1 MASTMTPPTT
11 HHRPTHR
18 VRHQSRRITA
28 ALCLA
33 LPLTLSAV
41 ACSSNEGQAGSTPD
55 STPTTAYEG
64 SYTTAATDEIA
75 GNGTFTT
82 PADADRTDVVS
93 TAEVAALMLHSWDTT
108 TDTTQTAAAIR
119 AMPLMSNEWATN
131 QVEPERNGAQ
141 GEWLKPAEHQAYSAP
156 SIVPAPGDVSQDV
169 ADDKAIRAYDVSWR
183 WISRD
188 GADLTTTG
196 RQIVTIYLEK
206 HDGQWDVVGHQFQDM
221 GL

>member
-1 MASTMTPPTT
+1 MTPTST
-11 HHRPTHR
+11 HHRPTR
-18 VRHQSRRITA
+18 RHLRQSRHTVA
-28 ALCLA
+28 ALCLVA

-41 ACSSNEGQAGSTPD
+41 ACSNNEGQAGSTPEP
-55 STPTTAYEG
+55 TPTTIYEG
-64 SYTTAATDEIA
+64 SYTTAAADEIA

-82 PADADRTDVVS
+82 PEDADRTDVDS

-119 AMPLMSNEWATN
+119 AIPLMSNEWASN

-141 GEWLKPAEHQAYSAP
+141 GEWLKPSEHQAYSAP
-156 SIVPAPGDVSQDV
+156 SIVPAPGDVSEDV

-183 WISRD
+183 WISRN
-188 GADLTTTG
+188 GTDLTTTG

-206 HDGQWDVVGHQFQDM
+206 HDNQWDVVGHQFQNM

>member
-1 MASTMTPPTT
+1 M
-11 HHRPTHR
+11 
-18 VRHQSRRITA
+18 I
-28 ALCLA
+28 
-33 LPLTLSAV
+33 
-41 ACSSNEGQAGSTPD
+41 
-55 STPTTAYEG
+55 
-64 SYTTAATDEIA
+64 

-82 PADADRTDVVS
+82 PADADRTDVES

-119 AMPLMSNEWATN
+119 AIPLMSNEWATN

-141 GEWLKPAEHQAYSAP
+141 GEWLKPAEHKAYSAP
-156 SIVPAPGDVSQDV
+156 SIVPAPGDVSEDV

-188 GADLTTTG
+188 GTELTATG

-206 HDGQWDVVGHQFQDM
+206 HDNQWDVVGHQFQDM

>member
-1 MASTMTPPTT
+1 MNLTRRHHH
-11 HHRPTHR
+11 HHRHR
-18 VRHQSRRITA
+18 RTA
-28 ALCLA
+28 TALCLA
-33 LPLTLSAV
+33 LPLLLV
-41 ACSSNEGQAGSTPD
+41 LGACSNDKDGAGSTSGPE
-55 STPTTAYEG
+55 PTTVYEG
-64 SYTTAATDEIA
+64 SSTSAAAEDSL
-75 GNGTFTT
+75 GGGTFAQ
-82 PADADRTDVVS
+82 PENADRTDVES

-119 AMPLMSNEWATN
+119 AIPLMSNEWAIN

-141 GEWLKPAEHQAYSAP
+141 GEWLEPAEHQAYSAS

-169 ADDKAIRAYDVSWR
+169 ADDKAIRAYDVTWR

-188 GADLTTTG
+188 GIDLTTTG

-206 HDGQWDVVGHQFQDM
+206 HDDQWDVVGHQFQDM

>member
-1 MASTMTPPTT
+1 MNRQS
-11 HHRPTHR
+11 HRF
-18 VRHQSRRITA
+18 RRIA
-28 ALCLA
+28 VALCLA

-41 ACSSNEGQAGSTPD
+41 ACSNNEGQAGLTPD
-55 STPTTAYEG
+55 PTPTTVDEV
-64 SYTTAATDEIA
+64 SSTSAAAEDMI

-82 PADADRTDVVS
+82 PEDADRTDVES

-108 TDTTQTAAAIR
+108 TDTIQTAAAIR
-119 AMPLMSNEWATN
+119 AIPLMSNEWAAN

-141 GEWLKPAEHQAYSAP
+141 GEWLEPAKHQAYSAP
-156 SIVPAPGDVSQDV
+156 SIVPAPGDVSEDV
-169 ADDKAIRAYDVSWR
+169 AEDKAIRAYDVSWR

-188 GADLTTTG
+188 GTELTTTG

-206 HDGQWDVVGHQFQDM
+206 HDSQWDVVGHQFQDR

>member
-1 MASTMTPPTT
+1 MTPTPT
-11 HHRPTHR
+11 HHRPTR
-18 VRHQSRRITA
+18 RHLSRRA
-28 ALCLA
+28 AAVLCLV

-41 ACSSNEGQAGSTPD
+41 ACSSNENQAGSTPEPA
-55 STPTTAYEG
+55 PTIVYEG
-64 SYTTAATDEIA
+64 SYTTAAAEDMI

-82 PADADRTDVVS
+82 PDGADRTDVES

-119 AMPLMSNEWATN
+119 AIPLMSNEWATN

-141 GEWLKPAEHQAYSAP
+141 GEWLEPAEHEAYSAP
-156 SIVPAPGDVSQDV
+156 SIVPAPGDVSEDV
-169 ADDKAIRAYDVSWR
+169 AEDKAIRAYDVTWR

-188 GADLTTTG
+188 ETELPTTG

-206 HDGQWDVVGHQFQDM
+206 HDGRWDVVGHQIQDM
-221 GL
+221 G

>member
-1 MASTMTPPTT
+1 MTPTPT
-11 HHRPTHR
+11 HHRPTHQR
-18 VRHQSRRITA
+18 YRIAA

-33 LPLTLSAV
+33 LPLTLSLA
-41 ACSSNEGQAGSTPD
+41 ACGDGDGQAGSMPE
-55 STPTTAYEG
+55 SQPTTLDEG
-64 SYTTAATDEIA
+64 SNTSPAATDIV

-82 PADADRTDVVS
+82 PDGADRTDVES

-119 AMPLMSNEWATN
+119 AIPLMSNEWATN

-141 GEWLKPAEHQAYSAP
+141 GEWLEPAEHEAYSAP
-156 SIVPAPGDVSQDV
+156 SIVPAPGDVSEDV
-169 ADDKAIRAYDVSWR
+169 AEDKAIRAYDVTWR

-188 GADLTTTG
+188 ETELPTTG

-206 HDGQWDVVGHQFQDM
+206 HDGRWDVVGHQIQDM
-221 GL
+221 G

>member
-1 MASTMTPPTT
+1 MTPTPT
-11 HHRPTHR
+11 HHRPTHQ
-18 VRHQSRRITA
+18 HLHRRSTA
-28 ALCLA
+28 VLCLVMS
-33 LPLTLSAV
+33 LTLSAV
-41 ACSSNEGQAGSTPD
+41 ACSSVDEQAGPTFET
-55 STPTTAYEG
+55 TPTTVYEG
-64 SYTTAATDEIA
+64 SYTPMAESDLI
-75 GNGTFTT
+75 GNGTFAT
-82 PADADRTDVVS
+82 PYDADRADVES

-108 TDTTQTAAAIR
+108 IDTTQTAAAIR
-119 AMPLMSNEWATN
+119 AIPLMSNEWAIN

-141 GEWLKPAEHQAYSAP
+141 GEWLEPAEHQAYSAP
-156 SIVPAPGDVSQDV
+156 SIVPAPGDVSEDV

-188 GADLTTTG
+188 GTDLPTTG

>member
-1 MASTMTPPTT
+1 MTPTPT
-11 HHRPTHR
+11 HHRPTRQHLHR
-18 VRHQSRRITA
+18 RA
-28 ALCLA
+28 AAVLCLV

-41 ACSSNEGQAGSTPD
+41 ACSNNEDQAGSTPELA
-55 STPTTAYEG
+55 PTTIYEG
-64 SYTTAATDEIA
+64 SYTTAAAEDMI

-82 PADADRTDVVS
+82 PADADRSDVES

-108 TDTTQTAAAIR
+108 IDTTQTAAAIR
-119 AMPLMSNEWATN
+119 AIPLMSNEWATN

-156 SIVPAPGDVSQDV
+156 SIVPAPGDVSEDV

-183 WISRD
+183 WISRN
-188 GADLTTTG
+188 GTDLPATG

-206 HDGQWDVVGHQFQDM
+206 HDGQWDVVGHQYQDM